1 MEVTEA
7 ALAAVFTVLSPH
19 LDERQRR
26 LLAGAQA
33 RVLGRGGIA
42 VVARAAGLARSTVQD
57 GAREV
62 DRGPEVIGGVRRPGA
77 GRPKLTEQDP
87 ALLAALDVLVEPD
100 TRGGPMSPLR
110 WTAKSTRTV
119 ARELTAQGHPV
130 SSHTVGELLAG
141 VGSSLQA
148 TSKQVEGVQH
158 PDRDG
163 QFRSLNEQ
171 ANAHL
176 ADSQPVISVD
186 TKKQEVA
193 GNLADKGRAWQP
205 EGAPARVDVHDFPD
219 PNVGKAVPFGVDDLG
234 TDAGWVSVGPT
245 MTPPRSRSPRSAAGG
260 SRSARPPAR
269 TLTAC

>member
-1 MEVTEA
+1 V
-7 ALAAVFTVLSPH
+7 
-19 LDERQRR
+19 
-26 LLAGAQA
+26 
-33 RVLGRGGIA
+33 
-42 VVARAAGLARSTVQD
+42 
-57 GAREV
+57 
-62 DRGPEVIGGVRRPGA
+62 
-77 GRPKLTEQDP
+77 
-87 ALLAALDVLVEPD
+87 
-100 TRGGPMSPLR
+100 R
-110 WTAKSTRTV
+110 WTAKSTRTL

-193 GNLADKGRAWQP
+193 GNLANKGRAWQP

-219 PNVGKAVPFGVDDLG
+219 PNVGKAIPFGVDDLG